1 MTVLRVLR
9 VLRVAGSMGF
19 LNFLPSGSMRVFK
32 LFVFREVFVWLTV
45 IGVPKL
51 NPSQVELTMS
61 WRLKESQFLR
71 HPPILYVCIY
81 IYIYIY
87 VPYIHLITHTSY
99 TATLYFCTK
108 ADFHSFKDSLRPQIV
123 RSYGIA
129 NKICPGSFSK
139 SMPRQFQNDR
149 IQRFIKMEQGA
160 LAQKGHRAV
169 GFLTG
174 TFSTWL

>member
-81 IYIYIY
+81 IYICTIHTPNYTYI
-87 VPYIHLITHTSY
+87 IHSY
-99 TATLYFCTK
+99 FIFLYK
-108 ADFHSFKDSLRPQIV
+108 SWLSFL
-123 RSYGIA
+123 
-129 NKICPGSFSK
+129 
-139 SMPRQFQNDR
+139 
-149 IQRFIKMEQGA
+149 QRF
-160 LAQKGHRAV
+160 LATSDCEVLWHCQQNLSWLLFQKHAATISKRSHP
-169 GFLTG
+169 TIYQDG
-174 TFSTWL
+174 TRSLGTEGP

>member
-32 LFVFREVFVWLTV
+32 LFVFREVFVWLTI

-51 NPSQVELTMS
+51 NPSQGELTMS

-71 HPPILYVCIY
+71 HPPIFVCVH
-81 IYIYIY
+81 IYIY

-149 IQRFIKMEQGA
+149 IQRFIKMEQGV

-169 GFLTG
+169 GFWTG

>member
-1 MTVLRVLR
+1 MADSYRGPKTKSFSSRIDYVL
-9 VLRVAGSMGF
+9 AI
-19 LNFLPSGSMRVFK
+19 
-32 LFVFREVFVWLTV
+32 E
-45 IGVPKL
+45 GV
-51 NPSQVELTMS
+51 SIFATS
-61 WRLKESQFLR
+61 S
-71 HPPILYVCIY
+71 HIVCVH

-174 TFSTWL
+174 TFST